1 MKYKQISIK
10 EAADRCRNGEA
21 VYAARCIDGMSFRE
35 VAEATML
42 LVMEVPVPET
52 EPKPEKAKKQ
62 SPPKK
67 TIDRGK
73 VKALH
78 EAGWSNAKIPET
90 VTRGRRTAAGRKQIN
105 APKGAGRNGG
115 DMPGL
120 SGDCPECQT
129 IKRGHQNNDTLQEA
143 LKIADKC

>member
-62 SPPKK
+62 SPQEDNRP
-67 TIDRGK
+67 GK
-73 VKALH
+73 GKSPARSRM
-78 EAGWSNAKIPET
+78 EQCK
-90 VTRGRRTAAGRKQIN
+90 
-105 APKGAGRNGG
+105 
-115 DMPGL
+115 
-120 SGDCPECQT
+120 DC
-129 IKRGHQNNDTLQEA
+129 R
-143 LKIADKC
+143 

>member
-52 EPKPEKAKKQ
+52 ETKPEKVEKN
-62 SPPKK
+62 SPQQ
-67 TIDRGK
+67 
-73 VKALH
+73 
-78 EAGWSNAKIPET
+78 
-90 VTRGRRTAAGRKQIN
+90 RR
-105 APKGAGRNGG
+105 P
-115 DMPGL
+115 
-120 SGDCPECQT
+120 
-129 IKRGHQNNDTLQEA
+129 
-143 LKIADKC
+143 

>member
-35 VAEATML
+35 VTAATML
-42 LVMEVPVPET
+42 LVMEIPVPET
-52 EPKPEKAKKQ
+52 ETKPEKVKKAPQ
-62 SPPKK
+62 QKK

-78 EAGWSNAKIPET
+78 EAGWSNAKIADEMKCSAWS
-90 VTRGRRTAAGRKQIN
+90 VSMILKELREQEEKQSEVN
-105 APKGAGRNGG
+105 
-115 DMPGL
+115 
-120 SGDCPECQT
+120 T
-129 IKRGHQNNDTLQEA
+129 
-143 LKIADKC
+143 DK

>member
-35 VAEATML
+35 VAEAMML
-42 LVMEVPVPET
+42 LVMEIPVPET

-62 SPPKK
+62 SPTKK
-67 TIDRGK
+67 KNIDRGK

-78 EAGWSNAKIPET
+78 EAGWSNAKIADEMKCSAWS
-90 VTRGRRTAAGRKQIN
+90 VSMILKELREQEEK
-105 APKGAGRNGG
+105 
-115 DMPGL
+115 
-120 SGDCPECQT
+120 EE
-129 IKRGHQNNDTLQEA
+129 IK
-143 LKIADKC
+143 

>member
-35 VAEATML
+35 VTAATML
-42 LVMEVPVPET
+42 LAMEVPVPKP

-67 TIDRGK
+67 KNIDRGK

-78 EAGWSNAKIPET
+78 EAGWSNAKIADEMKCST
-90 VTRGRRTAAGRKQIN
+90 WSVSMILKEFREQEEKQSEVN
-105 APKGAGRNGG
+105 T
-115 DMPGL
+115 D
-120 SGDCPECQT
+120 E
-129 IKRGHQNNDTLQEA
+129 
-143 LKIADKC
+143 

>member
-35 VAEATML
+35 VTAATML
-42 LVMEVPVPET
+42 LAMEVPVPET
-52 EPKPEKAKKQ
+52 VPKPEKVKKQ

-78 EAGWSNAKIPET
+78 EAGWSNAKIADEMKCSAWS
-90 VTRGRRTAAGRKQIN
+90 VSMILKEFREQEEKQSEVNI
-105 APKGAGRNGG
+105 
-115 DMPGL
+115 D
-120 SGDCPECQT
+120 E
-129 IKRGHQNNDTLQEA
+129 
-143 LKIADKC
+143 

>member
-52 EPKPEKAKKQ
+52 EPKPEKV
-62 SPPKK
+62 KK
-67 TIDRGK
+67 T
-73 VKALH
+73 A
-78 EAGWSNAKIPET
+78 PQQ
-90 VTRGRRTAAGRKQIN
+90 RR
-105 APKGAGRNGG
+105 P
-115 DMPGL
+115 
-120 SGDCPECQT
+120 
-129 IKRGHQNNDTLQEA
+129 
-143 LKIADKC
+143 

>member
-52 EPKPEKAKKQ
+52 KPKPEKAKKQ
-62 SPPKK
+62 SPP
-67 TIDRGK
+67 
-73 VKALH
+73 
-78 EAGWSNAKIPET
+78 P
-90 VTRGRRTAAGRKQIN
+90 RRQ
-105 APKGAGRNGG
+105 
-115 DMPGL
+115 
-120 SGDCPECQT
+120 
-129 IKRGHQNNDTLQEA
+129 
-143 LKIADKC
+143 

>member
-35 VAEATML
+35 VAAATML
-42 LVMEVPVPET
+42 LVMESSAPET
-52 EPKPEKAKKQ
+52 EPKPEKAKS

-78 EAGWSNAKIPET
+78 EAGWSNAKIADEMKCSAWS
-90 VTRGRRTAAGRKQIN
+90 VSMILKEFREQEEKQREVN
-105 APKGAGRNGG
+105 T
-115 DMPGL
+115 D
-120 SGDCPECQT
+120 E
-129 IKRGHQNNDTLQEA
+129 
-143 LKIADKC
+143 